1 MSMPCWPGKRCSE
14 GCDDRDCD
22 DRDSKRER
30 TGDQH
35 GYDDEG
41 QGLEIAGADLDSCW
55 RTLQRDGVCSLENV
69 LTRQFIGNALEF
81 VHSLSPC
88 VRYGGLRVELSLSRK
103 EECFSVVSLLDHGL
117 LSALLEK
124 ALGKDF
130 RLLRI
135 GGIMSFPGAED
146 QPVHRDGQP
155 LFSKAELGARALRA
169 ASTREGEI
177 NLENSD
183 SCNASSSCALP
194 PHAVHVWLPICS
206 NYTEVSG
213 ATNFYLGSHE
223 SFGEVFE
230 DLPAEERK
238 MYPKAQPII
247 SPGSALIF
255 DDRIFHYGGANLSK
269 NARTCIFYSFARP
282 FYTDGTREQDRDITG
297 WTEIE

>member
-1 MSMPCWPGKRCSE
+1 LISSTL
-14 GCDDRDCD
+14 D
-22 DRDSKRER
+22 
-30 TGDQH
+30 
-35 GYDDEG
+35 
-41 QGLEIAGADLDSCW
+41 IADADLDSFW

-69 LTRQFIGNALEF
+69 LTQQFIGNALEF

-88 VRYGGLRVELSLSRK
+88 VRYGGLRVEFSISRK
-103 EECFSVVSLLDHGL
+103 EECFSVTSLLHHGL
-117 LSALLEK
+117 LSSLLEK

-155 LFSKAELGARALRA
+155 LFSKVELGARALRA
-169 ASTREGEI
+169 VSRRDGEI

-213 ATNFYLGSHE
+213 ATNFYLGSHR

-238 MYPKAQPII
+238 MYPKVQPII

-255 DDRIFHYGGANLSK
+255 DDRVFHYGGANLSTH
-269 NARTCIFYSFARP
+269 ARTCIFYSFARP
-282 FYTDGTREQDRDITG
+282 FYTDGTREQDRDTTG